1 MKISRCSVCLLT
13 GSELIPPRPCFCIG
27 HCTSQGPALLDGRYT
42 GLVGPFL
49 AAAPRSGGRRR
60 SPRAPARR
68 GAARTVGA
76 HRRAIPQYPKWK
88 ILRIEGRT
96 RAQFE
101 TSARGAH
108 THIATCNKAE
118 RCVANSAEHRSTTRP
133 PTVVRLCDHSTRN
146 HDKET
151 ANSSPLYGRMG
162 LSCARGMSPPRS
174 LTHAP
179 RSPAHRPRRPTAACR
194 RPLSRTT

>member
-27 HCTSQGPALLDGRYT
+27 HCAP
-42 GLVGPFL
+42 
-49 AAAPRSGGRRR
+49 AAPVVASLAPLALGGLPLGPLLVVRRSRAR
-60 SPRAPARR
+60 SPRAPTRNS
-68 GAARTVGA
+68 
-76 HRRAIPQYPKWK
+76 AISEMENPKSK
-88 ILRIEGRT
+88 DE
-96 RAQFE
+96 AQFE
-101 TSARGAH
+101 TSAPCSRRTH
-108 THIATCNKAE
+108 TYRNMQQSGTLCRKL
-118 RCVANSAEHRSTTRP
+118 RQHRSTTRP

>member
-27 HCTSQGPALLDGRYT
+27 HCTCGSLMGAIRRYTIPRSWAHFSPLAGGDGRR
-42 GLVGPFL
+42 
-49 AAAPRSGGRRR
+49 ARR
-60 SPRAPARR
+60 RR
-68 GAARTVGA
+68 GARARSARTD
-76 HRRAIPQYPKWK
+76 
-88 ILRIEGRT
+88 
-96 RAQFE
+96 AQFRNIRNGLILNRRTKTSTIRE